1 VGKWHLHAN
10 VPAKRLN
17 PNRMGYDYYSGNFNG
32 AISDYFSY
40 PIIVNGIVDTA
51 NEYATTQ
58 TINDAISWLDTISNT
73 KPFFLWLGFNAPHSP
88 YHLPPADLC
97 DTTGLTGTAAH
108 INNNKSKYFKA
119 ALQALDSEIG
129 RLFAYLETNGM
140 LDSTNIIFIG
150 DNGNASE
157 VAQNISPTR
166 CKGTIY
172 QYGVQVPVIVSGP
185 AVVNPN
191 RNCTE
196 LINTPDLFATM
207 AELAGMSNWS
217 SFIPT
222 SNKLDSRSLLPYIK
236 NQNQPIR
243 TWIFTEQF
251 QDTTNAK
258 DGKTIRDSEY
268 QLLRF
273 DNGNEEFYHVLSD
286 PQQMTNLL
294 TGSMSVTDI
303 SHYHSLCDTLN
314 TLLGSGSCSPVQTL
328 DWSVNSLTLFPNP
341 FNESVCIQSSK
352 SIKQWTIIDMQGRPV
367 LEGKKNEIETE
378 HLPKGIYLLQVILT
392 DGRIQILKCTKE

>member
-1 VGKWHLHAN
+1 
-10 VPAKRLN
+10 
-17 PNRMGYDYYSGNFNG
+17 
-32 AISDYFSY
+32 
-40 PIIVNGIVDTA
+40 
-51 NEYATTQ
+51 
-58 TINDAISWLDTISNT
+58 
-73 KPFFLWLGFNAPHSP
+73 
-88 YHLPPADLC
+88 
-97 DTTGLTGTAAH
+97 
-108 INNNKSKYFKA
+108 
-119 ALQALDSEIG
+119 
-129 RLFAYLETNGM
+129 M

-196 LINTPDLFATM
+196 LINTPDLLATM